1 MIRILAVMAD
11 ADRAASVRAMLD
23 TDPVESLHLEQAPD
37 LDAAAAL
44 SRRSNFD
51 ICLLD
56 CSGQPSPSGAAP
68 DLLVRAVAH
77 EDLQGPFLT
86 LLDSS
91 DPDLQRVSVEA
102 GAADALPWPELVPP
116 LLQRA
121 IRYGF
126 ASRQSERQLAAL
138 ALFDSDTGLARQPLF
153 WEILSLAVNRAR
165 RNSDYL
171 AVMMIYL
178 PGLAEASPVIAADV
192 ASRMIGLIRASDTAS
207 RFEANQLAVLV
218 EGMPRADGIQTV
230 AEKIIAAI
238 DEPFT
243 VDGKT
248 VPIQASVGI
257 SMYPTG
263 AVSPEGL
270 INNATTAML
279 DALEKGGG
287 TFVFA

>member
-11 ADRAASVRAMLD
+11 GDRAESIRSMLA
-23 TDPVESLHLEQAPD
+23 TDPVDFLHVEEAED
-37 LDAAAAL
+37 LKAAAAL
-44 SRRSNFD
+44 CRRSNFD

-56 CSGQPSPSGAAP
+56 CTGNGTPDGTAP
-68 DLLVRAVAH
+68 ELLTRAVANP
-77 EDLQGPFLT
+77 DMQGPFLT
-86 LLDSS
+86 LLDTS
-91 DPDLQRVSVEA
+91 DPEVQRAAVEA

-126 ASRQSERQLAAL
+126 ASRKAEQQLAAL
-138 ALFDSDTGLARQPLF
+138 ALFDADTGLARQPLF

-171 AVMMIYL
+171 AVLMIYL

-192 ASRMIGLIRASDTAS
+192 ASRMIGLIRASDTAA

-238 DEPFT
+238 DEPFS
-243 VDGKT
+243 VDGKR

-279 DALEKGGG
+279 EALEKGGG

>member
-1 MIRILAVMAD
+1 MIRILAVTAD
-11 ADRAASVRAMLD
+11 AERAASIRAMLA
-23 TDPVESLHLEQAPD
+23 TDPVDDVDIEQASD
-37 LDAAAAL
+37 LAAAAEL
-44 SRRSNFD
+44 YRRSNFD

-56 CSGQPSPSGAAP
+56 CAGNGASDGAVP
-68 DLLVRAVAH
+68 DLLARAV
-77 EDLQGPFLT
+77 DDPDIQGPFLT
-86 LLDSS
+86 LLDTD
-91 DPDLQRVSVEA
+91 DPAAQRAAVEA
-102 GAADALPWPELVPP
+102 GAADALPWPDLVPP

-121 IRYGF
+121 VRYGF
-126 ASRQSERQLAAL
+126 ASRQSEQQLAAL
-138 ALFDSDTGLARQPLF
+138 ALFDGDTGLARQPLF

-207 RFEANQLAVLV
+207 RFEDNQLAVLV

-230 AEKIIAAI
+230 AEKIIAAV

-243 VDGKT
+243 VDGNT
-248 VPIQASVGI
+248 VTIQASVGI

-263 AVSPEGL
+263 AVSAEGL

>member
-11 ADRAASVRAMLD
+11 ADRAASIREMLAH
-23 TDPVESLHLEQAPD
+23 DPVEQLNVEEAAD
-37 LDAAAAL
+37 LPSAAAL
-44 SRRSNFD
+44 CRRTNFD

-56 CSGQPSPSGAAP
+56 CAGSDAGTGGAPALLTEAAGDP
-68 DLLVRAVAH
+68 DI
-77 EDLQGPFLT
+77 QGPFLT
-86 LLDSS
+86 LLGSD
-91 DPDLQRVSVEA
+91 DPDMQRAAVEA
-102 GAADALPWPELVPP
+102 GAADALPWSDVGPA

-138 ALFDSDTGLARQPLF
+138 ALFDDDTGLARQPLF

-171 AVMMIYL
+171 AVLMIYL
-178 PGLAEASPVIAADV
+178 PRLSEMSSMVATDL
-192 ASRMIGLIRASDTAS
+192 ASRLIGLIRASDTAA
-207 RFEANQLAVLV
+207 RFEANQLAILV

-230 AEKIIAAI
+230 AEKIIEAI
-238 DEPFT
+238 DEPIMIGGEPT
-243 VDGKT
+243 
-248 VPIQASVGI
+248 PIQASVGI

-279 DALEKGGG
+279 EALDKGGG

>member
-1 MIRILAVMAD
+1 MIRILAVTAD
-11 ADRAASVRAMLD
+11 AERAASIRTMLAN
-23 TDPVESLHLEQAPD
+23 DPVDD
-37 LDAAAAL
+37 LNIEEAADLAAAAEL
-44 SRRSNFD
+44 CRRSNFD

-56 CSGQPSPSGAAP
+56 CAGSGAANGAAP
-68 DLLVRAVAH
+68 ELLTRAV
-77 EDLQGPFLT
+77 DDPDVQGPFLT
-86 LLDSS
+86 LLDTN
-91 DPDLQRVSVEA
+91 DPAAQRAAVEA
-102 GAADALPWPELVPP
+102 GAADALPWPDLVPP

-121 IRYGF
+121 VRYGF
-126 ASRQSERQLAAL
+126 ASRQSEQQLAAL
-138 ALFDSDTGLARQPLF
+138 ALFDGDTGLARQPLF

-230 AEKIIAAI
+230 AEKIIAAV

-243 VDGKT
+243 VDGGT
-248 VPIQASVGI
+248 VTIQASVGI

-263 AVSPEGL
+263 AVSAEGL